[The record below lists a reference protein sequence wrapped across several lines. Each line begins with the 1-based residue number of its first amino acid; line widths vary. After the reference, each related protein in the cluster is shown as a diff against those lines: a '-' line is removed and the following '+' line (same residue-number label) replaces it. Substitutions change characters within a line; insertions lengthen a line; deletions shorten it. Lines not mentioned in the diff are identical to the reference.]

1 MKRLLSGNEAV
12 ALGAWEAG
20 VRYASAYPGTPATE
34 ILENLAQYAGVTAEW
49 ATNEKVALDAVVGA
63 SFAGARALA
72 AMKHVWVNVAADS
85 LMTLSYTGVGAGLV
99 LVSADDP
106 GAFSSQNEQD
116 NRHYARF
123 AKIPCLEPADSQEAK
138 DFTAMAFALSEQF
151 DTPVLLRTTTRISH
165 SKSVVEVAMPSADQ
179 ARAARPAQPFPR
191 QPQKYVMIP
200 ANARR
205 RHPVVEERLKKLVVY
220 AESTSLNRIEWR
232 DRGIGI
238 ITGSIAYQYA
248 REVFPQASIL
258 KLGLSYPLP
267 PQLIQEFAASVERL
281 VVIEELEPFFEE
293 QVRALG
299 LPVIGKEFFPLTG
312 ELTVGIVR
320 EAAAK
325 ALLTPVT
332 PVAPSAPP
340 TATTPAVM
348 LGPSATLDLPARPP
362 ALCPG
367 CPHRSVFYLLR
378 KHKLL
383 VSGDIGCY
391 AIGVLPPF
399 TAMDALISMGASIGM
414 AHGMERARVGEK
426 LVAVIGDSTFFHA
439 GLPALANVVYNQG
452 TTATLIL
459 DNYTTGMTGGQD
471 NPGTGKTLQ
480 GEKTTR
486 LDIEQIVRAMGVE
499 DVWMVDAFDVPAV
512 EQAIAAAV
520 EVPRP
525 AVVIVRGSCVLLAE
539 YRPQP
544 SVTVEAAR
552 CNGCTLCFR
561 VGCPAILKSEER
573 DAKTKRPNAL
583 INPLL
588 CVGCD
593 VCLQVCPWKAIY
605 RVIAD

>member
-34 ILENLAQYAGVTAEW
+34 ILENLAQYAGVIAEW
-49 ATNEKVALDAVVGA
+49 ATNEKVALDAAVGA

-72 AMKHVWVNVAADS
+72 AMKHVGVNVAADS

-138 DFTAMAFALSEQF
+138 DFTALAFAISEQF

-165 SKSVVEVAMPSADQ
+165 SKSVVEVTTPGADQ
-179 ARAARPAQPFPR
+179 ARAARPLQPFPR

-205 RHPVVEERLKKLVVY
+205 RHPVVEERLQKLVAY
-220 AESTSLNRIEWR
+220 AESTPLNRSEWR
-232 DRGIGI
+232 DRKIGI
-238 ITGSIAYQYA
+238 ITGGIAYQYA

-267 PQLIQEFAASVERL
+267 PHLIREFAAAVEKL
-281 VVIEELEPFFEE
+281 VVIEELDPFFEE

-320 EAAAK
+320 EAAVK
-325 ALLTPVT
+325 AGLLPD
-332 PVAPSAPP
+332 PP
-340 TATTPAVM
+340 ITRFPDSPAVN
-348 LGPSATLDLPARPP
+348 LPARPP

-414 AHGMERARVGEK
+414 AHGMERAGTEEK

-499 DVWMVDAFDVPAV
+499 DVWVVDAFDVKAV

-520 EVPRP
+520 DVRRP

-539 YRPQP
+539 YRPKP
-544 SVTVEAAR
+544 SVTVDATR

-573 DAKTKRPNAL
+573 DAKTKRPKAL
-583 INPLL
+583 INSLL

-593 VCLQVCPWKAIY
+593 VCLQICPWKAIY

>member
-1 MKRLLSGNEAV
+1 M
-12 ALGAWEAG
+12 
-20 VRYASAYPGTPATE
+20 PAT
-34 ILENLAQYAGVTAEW
+34 T
-49 ATNEKVALDAVVGA
+49 
-63 SFAGARALA
+63 
-72 AMKHVWVNVAADS
+72 
-85 LMTLSYTGVGAGLV
+85 
-99 LVSADDP
+99 
-106 GAFSSQNEQD
+106 
-116 NRHYARF
+116 
-123 AKIPCLEPADSQEAK
+123 
-138 DFTAMAFALSEQF
+138 
-151 DTPVLLRTTTRISH
+151 
-165 SKSVVEVAMPSADQ
+165 DQ
-179 ARAARPAQPFPR
+179 ARAERPPQPFPR

-205 RHPVVEERLKKLVVY
+205 RHPVVEERLQKLLAY
-220 AESTSLNRIEWR
+220 AESTPLNRIEWR
-232 DRGIGI
+232 DKKIGI
-238 ITGSIAYQYA
+238 ITGGIAYQYA
-248 REVFPQASIL
+248 REVFPEASIL

-267 PQLIQEFAASVERL
+267 PQLIREFAAAVEKL
-281 VVIEELEPFFEE
+281 IVLEELDPFFEE

-299 LPVIGKEFFPLTG
+299 LPAIGKEIFPLTG

-320 EAAAK
+320 EAAIKSGLTADN
-325 ALLTPVT
+325 AICHLLS
-332 PVAPSAPP
+332 AISYLPSAN
-340 TATTPAVM
+340 
-348 LGPSATLDLPARPP
+348 LPARPP

-391 AIGVLPPF
+391 GIGVLPPF

-414 AHGMERARVGEK
+414 AHGMERAGVGEK

-486 LDIEQIVRAMGVE
+486 LDIAKIVRAMEVE
-499 DVWMVDAFDVPAV
+499 DLWVVDAFDVKAV

-520 EVPRP
+520 DVPRP
-525 AVVIVRGSCVLLAE
+525 SVVIVRGSCVLLAE
-539 YRPQP
+539 YRPKP

-552 CNGCTLCFR
+552 CNGCTVCFR

-573 DAKTKRPNAL
+573 DTKTNRPKAL

-605 RVIAD
+605 RQAADG

>member
-34 ILENLAQYAGVTAEW
+34 ILENLAQYAGVIAEW
-49 ATNEKVALDAVVGA
+49 ATNEKVALDAAVGA

-72 AMKHVWVNVAADS
+72 AMKHVGVNVAADS

-138 DFTAMAFALSEQF
+138 DFTALAFALSEQF

-165 SKSVVEVAMPSADQ
+165 SKSVVEVTTPGADQ
-179 ARAARPAQPFPR
+179 ARAERPLQPFPR

-205 RHPVVEERLKKLVVY
+205 RHPVVEERLQKLVAY
-220 AESTSLNRIEWR
+220 AESTPLNRIEWR
-232 DRGIGI
+232 DRRIGI
-238 ITGSIAYQYA
+238 ITGGIAYQYA

-267 PQLIQEFAASVERL
+267 PQLIKDFAAAVEKL
-281 VVIEELEPFFEE
+281 IVLEELDPFFEE

-299 LPVIGKEFFPLTG
+299 LPVIGKAIFPLTG

-320 EAAAK
+320 EAAVK
-325 ALLTPVT
+325 AGLLPD
-332 PVAPSAPP
+332 PLISRFPDSPAP
-340 TATTPAVM
+340 
-348 LGPSATLDLPARPP
+348 LNLPARPP

-414 AHGMERARVGEK
+414 AHGMERAGIGEK

-499 DVWMVDAFDVPAV
+499 DVWVVDAFDVKAV

-520 EVPRP
+520 DVRRP

-539 YRPQP
+539 YRPKP
-544 SVTVEAAR
+544 SVTVDATR

-573 DAKTKRPNAL
+573 DAKTKRPKAL
-583 INPLL
+583 INSLL

-593 VCLQVCPWKAIY
+593 VCLQICPWKAIY